1 MKCVSSLLLIISGLL
16 SNEAVSQAT
25 LPMKAGQLVVTCFSG
40 TSNNAV
46 IPDPNNHVIGIIDT
60 RDPLA
65 NGAVLGSNWVP
76 PAGFMFHN
84 EGSLS
89 LIHISE
95 PTRPY

>member
-60 RDPLA
+60 RDPL
-65 NGAVLGSNWVP
+65 
-76 PAGFMFHN
+76 
-84 EGSLS
+84 
-89 LIHISE
+89 E
-95 PTRPY
+95 PV